1 MIQGLMTINIPLIYL
16 AWKYAECLGETS
28 INYCYNEMNCVI
40 KRKYWEKIYG
50 CFILMKYVNKILVEE
65 KCYSCEEKNH
75 EQNNAYQWD
84 SYGTETLNMKD
95 NSVKNDNDTQ
105 WWLIQHVNWMKVIG
119 IPMYIRYMYLLSKM
133 R

>member
-1 MIQGLMTINIPLIYL
+1 
-16 AWKYAECLGETS
+16 
-28 INYCYNEMNCVI
+28 MNCVI

-84 SYGTETLNMKD
+84 SYGTEMLNMKD
-95 NSVKNDNDTQ
+95 NSVKNDYDTQ
-105 WWLIQHVNWMKVIG
+105 WWLIQHVNCMKVIG
-119 IPMYIRYMYLLSKM
+119 IPNGDVHIYYKK
-133 R
+133 